1 MAQVDGAKRSA
12 LPTGSDD
19 DNGLLPA
26 FSWAGM
32 ETGGKKPRWPG
43 AEVAMKKELENSGKI
58 LIYQNEKGDTKVDVY
73 FEEDT
78 IWMTQKSMCELYQVA
93 KSSISEHISNIFKD
107 GELEPAATVRKF
119 RTVQIE
125 GGRQVARERDYYNL
139 DMILAVGYRVR
150 SNVGSHFRRW
160 ASGVLTEYMK
170 KGFALNDERLRNPR
184 EFGADYF
191 DELLE
196 RIRDIRA
203 SEKRVY
209 QKVKDIFALS
219 VDYDSKS
226 PAAQNFF
233 KSVQNKLEYAATGY
247 TAPEIIAARADASKD
262 NMGLT
267 SFKGARVRRGDVT
280 VAKNYMTQEEI
291 STLNLIVNMYLDY
304 AELQAKGHHPMHMAD
319 WERKLGE
326 FLRFNGRDVLENF
339 GTVKR
344 EVAEQL
350 ALDEYEQF
358 DAHRRALEAEDDF
371 AELAT
376 DVKKL
381 KP

>member
-1 MAQVDGAKRSA
+1 MS
-12 LPTGSDD
+12 
-19 DNGLLPA
+19 N
-26 FSWAGM
+26 
-32 ETGGKKPRWPG
+32 
-43 AEVAMKKELENSGKI
+43 ELENTGKI
-58 LIYQNEKGDTKVDVY
+58 LIYQNEKGDTKIDVY

-78 IWMTQKSMCELYQVA
+78 IWMTQRSMAELYQVTPQN
-93 KSSISEHISNIFKD
+93 ITLHIKHIYQD
-107 GELEPAATVRKF
+107 GELDPAATCKQYLQVQTEGARKI
-119 RTVQIE
+119 RRNTKL
-125 GGRQVARERDYYNL
+125 YNL

-150 SNVGSHFRRW
+150 SNVGMHFRRW
-160 ASGVLTEYMK
+160 ASGILSEYMK
-170 KGFALNDERLRNPR
+170 KGFVLNDDRLRNPK

-209 QKVKDIFALS
+209 QKVKEIFALS

-226 PAAQNFF
+226 LIAQNFF
-233 KSVQNKLEYAATGY
+233 KSVQNKLEYAATGH

-267 SFKGARVRRGDVT
+267 NFKGAKVRRCDVT

-304 AELQAKGHHPMHMAD
+304 AELQAKGRHPMHMAD
-319 WERKLGE
+319 WENKLGD
-326 FLRFNGRDVLENF
+326 FLRFNSRDVLENF

-344 EVAEQL
+344 EVAEKL
-350 ALDEYEQF
+350 ALTQYEQY
-358 DAHRRALEAEDDF
+358 DAHRRKLEVKDDVD
-371 AELAT
+371 ELTA
-376 DVKKL
+376 DVVLCIHFIL
-381 KP
+381 KD

>member
-1 MAQVDGAKRSA
+1 MS
-12 LPTGSDD
+12 
-19 DNGLLPA
+19 N
-26 FSWAGM
+26 
-32 ETGGKKPRWPG
+32 
-43 AEVAMKKELENSGKI
+43 ELENTGKI
-58 LIYQNEKGDTKVDVY
+58 LIYQNEKGDTKIDVY

-78 IWMTQKSMCELYQVA
+78 IWMTQRSMAELYQVTPQN
-93 KSSISEHISNIFKD
+93 ITLHIKHIYQD
-107 GELEPAATVRKF
+107 GELDPAATCKQYLQVQTEGARKI
-119 RTVQIE
+119 RRNTKL
-125 GGRQVARERDYYNL
+125 YNL

-150 SNVGSHFRRW
+150 SNVGMHFRRW
-160 ASGVLTEYMK
+160 VSGILSEYMK
-170 KGFALNDERLRNPR
+170 KGFVLNDDRLRNPK

-209 QKVKDIFALS
+209 QKVKEIFALS

-226 PAAQNFF
+226 LIAQNFF
-233 KSVQNKLEYAATGY
+233 KSVQNKLEYAATGH

-267 SFKGARVRRGDVT
+267 NFKGAKVRRCDVT

-304 AELQAKGHHPMHMAD
+304 AELQAKGRHPMHMAD
-319 WERKLGE
+319 WENKLGD

-344 EVAEQL
+344 EVAEKL
-350 ALDEYEQF
+350 ALTQYEQY
-358 DAHRRALEAEDDF
+358 DAHRRKLEAQDDVD
-371 AELAT
+371 ELTA
-376 DVKKL
+376 DVKRL

>member
-1 MAQVDGAKRSA
+1 MSSEPAH
-12 LPTGSDD
+12 TG
-19 DNGLLPA
+19 
-26 FSWAGM
+26 
-32 ETGGKKPRWPG
+32 R
-43 AEVAMKKELENSGKI
+43 I
-58 LIYQNEKGDTKVDVY
+58 LIYQNEKGDTKIDVY

-78 IWMTQKSMCELYQVA
+78 IWMTQRVMAELYRVTPQN
-93 KSSISEHISNIFKD
+93 ITTHIKHIYEE
-107 GELEPAATVRKF
+107 GELD
-119 RTVQIE
+119 RTSTCKNYLQVQTE
-125 GGRQVARERDYYNL
+125 GNRRIHRDTQFYNL

-150 SNVGSHFRRW
+150 SHVGIHFRRW
-160 ASGVLTEYMK
+160 ASGILTEYMK
-170 KGFALNDERLRNPR
+170 KGFALNDERLRNPK

-209 QKVKDIFALS
+209 RKVKDIFALS

-226 PAAQNFF
+226 QIAQNFF

-247 TAPEIIAARADASKD
+247 TAPELIARRADAAKD

-267 SFKGARVRRGDVT
+267 SFKGAKVRRGDVT

-304 AELQAKGHHPMHMAD
+304 AELQAKNRNPMHMAD
-319 WERKLGE
+319 WENKLAD
-326 FLRFNGRDVLENF
+326 FLRFNGREVLEDF

-344 EVAEQL
+344 ELAEKL
-350 ALDEYEQF
+350 ALEQYELF
-358 DAHRRALEAEDDF
+358 DTHRRALDSADDID
-371 AELAT
+371 ELTA
-376 DVKKL
+376 DVKRIKG
-381 KP
+381 

>member
-1 MAQVDGAKRSA
+1 MS
-12 LPTGSDD
+12 
-19 DNGLLPA
+19 N
-26 FSWAGM
+26 
-32 ETGGKKPRWPG
+32 
-43 AEVAMKKELENSGKI
+43 ELENTGKI
-58 LIYQNEKGDTKVDVY
+58 LIYQNEKGDTKIDVY

-78 IWMTQKSMCELYQVA
+78 IWMTQRSMAELYQVTPQN
-93 KSSISEHISNIFKD
+93 ITLHIKHIYQD
-107 GELEPAATVRKF
+107 GELDPAATCKQYLQVQTEGARKI
-119 RTVQIE
+119 RRNTKL
-125 GGRQVARERDYYNL
+125 YNL

-150 SNVGSHFRRW
+150 SNVGMHFRRW
-160 ASGVLTEYMK
+160 ASGILSEYMK
-170 KGFALNDERLRNPR
+170 KGFVLNDDRLRNPK

-209 QKVKDIFALS
+209 QKVKEIFALS

-226 PAAQNFF
+226 PIAQNFF
-233 KSVQNKLEYAATGY
+233 KSVQNKLEYAATGH

-267 SFKGARVRRGDVT
+267 NFKGAKVRRGDVT

-304 AELQAKGHHPMHMAD
+304 AELQAKGRHPMHMAD
-319 WERKLGE
+319 WENKLGD

-339 GTVKR
+339 GKSW
-344 EVAEQL
+344 L
-350 ALDEYEQF
+350 
-358 DAHRRALEAEDDF
+358 
-371 AELAT
+371 
-376 DVKKL
+376 
-381 KP
+381 